1 MLQLQSPSHLH
12 GFGGEGGQWETQW
25 ARQGNTYPDQS
36 HFSFLGLSPFS
47 SFHCP
52 SFTEQLFYAWSS
64 NAKNQ
69 TCPQKLTITAPPPSV
84 KSDPLSNTRQ
94 NPGLSENTLLFQ
106 KDKHK
111 QWSLHLIE
119 DIYIEDTVFQAFI
132 LTKLI
137 PIKKLMLPLTEKMN
151 YPCCRLH
158 RWSRQYPS
166 WKRQKRQTDSRQA
179 EYQLSVEGTSL
190 HKSLSQM

>member
-69 TCPQKLTITAPPPSV
+69 TCQQKLTITAPPPSV

-119 DIYIEDTVFQAFI
+119 DIYFAVHCFPSIHFDKAHPNQKAYVASHGENELSMLQTTQMEPTISKLEETEETDRQQTGRIPAQCRGH
-132 LTKLI
+132 LT
-137 PIKKLMLPLTEKMN
+137 
-151 YPCCRLH
+151 
-158 RWSRQYPS
+158 
-166 WKRQKRQTDSRQA
+166 A
-179 EYQLSVEGTSL
+179 
-190 HKSLSQM
+190 

>member
-25 ARQGNTYPDQS
+25 ARQENTYPDQS

-47 SFHCP
+47 SFHRP

-69 TCPQKLTITAPPPSV
+69 ICPRKFTVTAPPPSV
-84 KSDPLSNTRQ
+84 KSDPPSNTRQ
-94 NPGLSENTLLFQ
+94 NPGLSENTLLFR

-119 DIYIEDTVFQAFI
+119 DIYFAVHCFPSIHFDEAHPNQKAYVAAHGENELSMLQTTQMEPTI
-132 LTKLI
+132 SKLEE
-137 PIKKLMLPLTEKMN
+137 TEKTD
-151 YPCCRLH
+151 
-158 RWSRQYPS
+158 RQ
-166 WKRQKRQTDSRQA
+166 QTGRIQA
-179 EYQLSVEGTSL
+179 QCQGHLTA
-190 HKSLSQM
+190 